1 MVQTV
6 QLKSQNDHLLKQKSK
21 VTKGK
26 RTRCPSAWAVLA
38 AGKWVSRL
46 S

>member
-21 VTKGK
+21 VTKER

-38 AGKWVSRL
+38 VGVQAELR
-46 S
+46 